1 LLDGGR
7 YHNHG
12 KKRRNHIVV
21 LTDLKIIHNT
31 FAPYYPPHQTTAPPN
46 LIPSLIH
53 RFHSSEG
60 YTLFPDVVPLL
71 KQLRNQQQSRRSDNA
86 ARRVVIGVIT
96 NSDNRTASILTSLGV
111 RVSPL
116 HYNEERPE
124 QSSPG
129 NSSKEDFDVDFTVLS
144 YDVGAE
150 KPDGRIFGAAE
161 EMLGT
166 LLRREG
172 AAGSPSDADA
182 GVSAEAWSKVYVGD
196 EYQKDVVGATRAGW
210 KAVLVEREDVAGAGR
225 GEREGVEWLGGK
237 RPAAA
242 TRPSSIFDVFASTD
256 AVGIGSLKELGKWL
270 PSSRD

>member
-1 LLDGGR
+1 M
-7 YHNHG
+7 
-12 KKRRNHIVV
+12 V
-21 LTDLKIIHNT
+21 LTKLKIIHNT
-31 FAPYYPPHQTTAPPN
+31 FAPYYPPSQTTAPPN

-71 KQLRNQQQSRRSDNA
+71 KQLRSQK

-116 HYNEERPE
+116 HYGEERPE
-124 QSSPG
+124 QSSLG
-129 NSSKEDFDVDFTVLS
+129 DSSEKDFDVDFTVLS

-150 KPDGRIFGAAE
+150 KPDGRMFEAAE
-161 EMLGT
+161 EVLGT
-166 LLRREG
+166 LLRREE
-172 AAGSPSDADA
+172 AAGSPADA
-182 GVSAEAWSKVYVGD
+182 GASAEAWSKVYVGD
-196 EYQKDVVGATRAGW
+196 EYEKDVVGATRAGW
-210 KAVLVEREDVAGAGR
+210 KAVLVEREDAEGGGR
-225 GEREGVEWLGGK
+225 GEREGLEWLGGK

-242 TRPSSIFDVFASTD
+242 TKASSIFDVFARTD
-256 AVGIGSLKELGKWL
+256 AVGVGSLKELGEWL

>member
-1 LLDGGR
+1 LLT
-7 YHNHG
+7 NTS
-12 KKRRNHIVV
+12 K
-21 LTDLKIIHNT
+21 KIINNT
-31 FAPYYPPHQTTAPPN
+31 FSPYYQTTPPPN

-71 KQLRNQQQSRRSDNA
+71 QQLRTHQQ
-86 ARRVVIGVIT
+86 ARRVVIGIIT

-116 HYNEERPE
+116 HYGADRPE
-124 QSSPG
+124 HSLGSDSG
-129 NSSKEDFDVDFTVLS
+129 DRFDVDFTVLS

-161 EMLGT
+161 EMLGS
-166 LLRREG
+166 LLRRED
-172 AAGSPSDADA
+172 ASSSSSDDA
-182 GVSAEAWSKVYVGD
+182 SAEGWSKVYVGD
-196 EYQKDVVGATRAGW
+196 EYEKDVVGATRAGW
-210 KAVLVEREDVAGAGR
+210 KAVLVEREEDAAGSGR
-225 GEREGVEWLGGK
+225 EQRDGVEWLGGK

-242 TRPSSIFDVFASTD
+242 TKASSIFDVFARTD
-256 AVGIGSLKELGKWL
+256 AVGVGSLKELGEWL